1 MKTIFLDIDGTL
13 VADKGTVP
21 ESAVQAIKQA
31 QKNNHKIVL
40 CTGRA
45 MPEIY
50 QPILDIGFDGIVA
63 CGGNYVECNGEILYD
78 RSFTHDEL
86 KELYP
91 SITSG
96 YHMNKKHWISIF
108 EGQNIDADF
117 IEDMVKSSYALVV
130 SKLNKTQK
138 MRIKLLSSK

>member
-1 MKTIFLDIDGTL
+1 MNAEKIQKLAIQIALKQPETVLSHPFGPQCNVIKVFEKMFLLTGELKQQKFINL
-13 VADKGTVP
+13 KIKP
-21 ESAVQAIKQA
+21 EQA
-31 QKNNHKIVL
+31 
-40 CTGRA
+40 
-45 MPEIY
+45 
-50 QPILDIGFDGIVA
+50 
-63 CGGNYVECNGEILYD
+63 
-78 RSFTHDEL
+78 DEL

-108 EGQNIDADF
+108 EGQNIDAEF

-138 MRIKLLSSK
+138 KRIKLLSSK

>member
-1 MKTIFLDIDGTL
+1 MNAEKIQKLAIQIALEQPETVLSHPFSPLCNVIKVFDKMFLLTGELNQQKFIN
-13 VADKGTVP
+13 VKIKP
-21 ESAVQAIKQA
+21 EQA
-31 QKNNHKIVL
+31 
-40 CTGRA
+40 
-45 MPEIY
+45 
-50 QPILDIGFDGIVA
+50 
-63 CGGNYVECNGEILYD
+63 
-78 RSFTHDEL
+78 DEL

-108 EGQNIDADF
+108 EGQNIDAEF

-130 SKLNKTQK
+130 SKLNKTKK

>member
-1 MKTIFLDIDGTL
+1 MNAEKIQKLAIQIALEQPENVLSHPFGPQCNVIKVFDKIFLLTGELNQQKFIN
-13 VADKGTVP
+13 VKIKP
-21 ESAVQAIKQA
+21 EQA
-31 QKNNHKIVL
+31 
-40 CTGRA
+40 
-45 MPEIY
+45 
-50 QPILDIGFDGIVA
+50 
-63 CGGNYVECNGEILYD
+63 
-78 RSFTHDEL
+78 DEL

>member
-1 MKTIFLDIDGTL
+1 MNAEKIQKLAIQIALEQPETVLSHPFGPQCNVIKVFDKMFLL
-13 VADKGTVP
+13 
-21 ESAVQAIKQA
+21 
-31 QKNNHKIVL
+31 
-40 CTGRA
+40 TG
-45 MPEIY
+45 ELN
-50 QPILDIGFDGIVA
+50 QGFFDQYNQFA
-63 CGGNYVECNGEILYD
+63 
-78 RSFTHDEL
+78 DEL

>member
-1 MKTIFLDIDGTL
+1 MNAEKIQKLAIQIALKQPETVLSHPFGPQCNVIKVFDKMFLLTGELKQQKFINL
-13 VADKGTVP
+13 KIKP
-21 ESAVQAIKQA
+21 EQA
-31 QKNNHKIVL
+31 
-40 CTGRA
+40 
-45 MPEIY
+45 
-50 QPILDIGFDGIVA
+50 
-63 CGGNYVECNGEILYD
+63 
-78 RSFTHDEL
+78 DEL

-117 IEDMVKSSYALVV
+117 IEDMVKSAYALVV

>member
-1 MKTIFLDIDGTL
+1 MNAEKIQKLAIQIALKQPETVLSHPFGPQCNVIKVFDKMFLLTGELDQQKFIN
-13 VADKGTVP
+13 VKIKP
-21 ESAVQAIKQA
+21 EQA
-31 QKNNHKIVL
+31 
-40 CTGRA
+40 
-45 MPEIY
+45 
-50 QPILDIGFDGIVA
+50 
-63 CGGNYVECNGEILYD
+63 
-78 RSFTHDEL
+78 DEL

>member
-1 MKTIFLDIDGTL
+1 MNAEKIQKLAIQIALKQPETVLSHPFGPQCNVIKVFDKMFLLTGELKQQKFINL
-13 VADKGTVP
+13 KIKP
-21 ESAVQAIKQA
+21 EQA
-31 QKNNHKIVL
+31 
-40 CTGRA
+40 
-45 MPEIY
+45 
-50 QPILDIGFDGIVA
+50 
-63 CGGNYVECNGEILYD
+63 
-78 RSFTHDEL
+78 DEL

-108 EGQNIDADF
+108 EGQNIDAEF
-117 IEDMVKSSYALVV
+117 IEDMVKSSYAHVV

>member
-1 MKTIFLDIDGTL
+1 MNAEKIQKLAIQIALKQPETVLSHPFGPQCNVIKVFDKMFLLTGELDQQKFIN
-13 VADKGTVP
+13 VKIKP
-21 ESAVQAIKQA
+21 EQA
-31 QKNNHKIVL
+31 
-40 CTGRA
+40 
-45 MPEIY
+45 
-50 QPILDIGFDGIVA
+50 
-63 CGGNYVECNGEILYD
+63 
-78 RSFTHDEL
+78 DEL

-138 MRIKLLSSK
+138 KRIKLLSSK

>member
-1 MKTIFLDIDGTL
+1 MNAEKIQKLAIQIALKQPETVLSHPFGPQCNVIKVFDKMFLLTGELKQQKFINL
-13 VADKGTVP
+13 KIKP
-21 ESAVQAIKQA
+21 EQA
-31 QKNNHKIVL
+31 
-40 CTGRA
+40 
-45 MPEIY
+45 
-50 QPILDIGFDGIVA
+50 
-63 CGGNYVECNGEILYD
+63 
-78 RSFTHDEL
+78 DEL

-108 EGQNIDADF
+108 EGQNIDAEF

-138 MRIKLLSSK
+138 KRIKLLSSK

>member
-1 MKTIFLDIDGTL
+1 MNAEKIQKLAIQIALKQPETVLSHPFGPQCNVIKVFDKMFLLTGELKQQKFINL
-13 VADKGTVP
+13 KIKP
-21 ESAVQAIKQA
+21 EQA
-31 QKNNHKIVL
+31 
-40 CTGRA
+40 
-45 MPEIY
+45 
-50 QPILDIGFDGIVA
+50 
-63 CGGNYVECNGEILYD
+63 
-78 RSFTHDEL
+78 DEL

-108 EGQNIDADF
+108 EGQNIDAEF

-130 SKLNKTQK
+130 SKLNKTKK

>member
-1 MKTIFLDIDGTL
+1 MNAEKIQKLAIQIALEQPETVLSHPFTPQCNVIKVFDKIFLLTGELKQQKFINL
-13 VADKGTVP
+13 KIKP
-21 ESAVQAIKQA
+21 EQA
-31 QKNNHKIVL
+31 
-40 CTGRA
+40 
-45 MPEIY
+45 
-50 QPILDIGFDGIVA
+50 
-63 CGGNYVECNGEILYD
+63 
-78 RSFTHDEL
+78 DEL